1 VSFPGYTASGPQGR
15 AADFQPTK
23 LGWEG
28 MLRHGFTIRAS
39 SGIAWALGSR
49 RWQCEGE
56 ASSCQA
62 PARQLHVQT
71 FALGYAF

>member
-1 VSFPGYTASGPQGR
+1 
-15 AADFQPTK
+15 
-23 LGWEG
+23 